1 MQQINEALFFSIAK
15 QDYEN
20 AKKLLESGANPNAIF
35 EIEKGKFMS
44 TFNLLIK
51 QTATIG
57 YKKGPD
63 NSTYKANM
71 DLVKL
76 ASKTAT
82 LECKSLK
89 EEKCPLYIA
98 L

>member
-35 EIEKGKFMS
+35 EIEKGKFIS
-44 TFNLLIK
+44 TFNLFIK

-57 YKKGPD
+57 HKKGPD
-63 NSTYKANM
+63 NSVYKANM
-71 DLVKL
+71 DLLKL
-76 ASKTAT
+76 LIKTST
-82 LECKSLK
+82 IECKCLK
-89 EEKCPLYIA
+89 EHKCPLFIA